1 MRSFRFFFEF
11 SETPFT
17 NDLFPFYLLFTSTNL
32 YVALGLV
39 SFYSLTKIVRTLQ
52 LNNTQ
57 MAVII
62 LSSLPRHGDTDGC
75 GIVGERFLLGQ
86 VVGSPIKPYVEV
98 FWSLQ
103 PVIMSPPIIGRCL
116 RSGLI
121 CAEDMCSSG
130 FGNCKRTL
138 KPRGLSY
145 QKGGTYEAACCYLL
159 FCVVIIR

>member
-11 SETPFT
+11 SQTPFT
-17 NDLFPFYLLFTSTNL
+17 NDLFLFYLLFTSIYV
-32 YVALGLV
+32 YVALGLF

-57 MAVII
+57 KAVII
-62 LSSLPRHGDTDGC
+62 RSSLPRRGDTDGC
-75 GIVGERFLLGQ
+75 GMVGERFLLGQ
-86 VVGSPIKPYVEV
+86 VVGSLMKSHQL
-98 FWSLQ
+98 FLSLQ
-103 PVIMSPPIIGRCL
+103 PVII
-116 RSGLI
+116 SGLI

-145 QKGGTYEAACCYLL
+145 QKGGTSEAACCYLL